1 MTRDRATRPSS
12 DYTLEEKQEL
22 VGPGVT
28 LNGKAATVGGARNE
42 FATVTR
48 IADRLSAEFAWGTIE
63 HARNG
68 GAGTLHT

>member
-1 MTRDRATRPSS
+1 MTRNGTARPSR
-12 DYTLEEKQEL
+12 DCTFEEKQEL

-28 LNGKAATVGGARNE
+28 LNGKAATVGGARND

-48 IADRLSAEFAWGTIE
+48 IPDRVSAEFAWGTIE
-63 HARNG
+63 HARH